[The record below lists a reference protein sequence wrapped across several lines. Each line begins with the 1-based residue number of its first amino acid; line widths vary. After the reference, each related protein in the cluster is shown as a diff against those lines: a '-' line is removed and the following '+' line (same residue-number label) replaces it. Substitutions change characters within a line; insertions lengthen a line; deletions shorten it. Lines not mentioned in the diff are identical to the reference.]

1 MASHCQRGSVQSS
14 RPDVKKRVAFIGQP
28 NTGKSTFFNR
38 ITKANAAIANWPG
51 LTVDLFRAVVP
62 LQGEPIEFVDLPG
75 IYDLNGFSEDERV
88 VQRFLADYA
97 VNLVVVV
104 VNAAQIDRQIRL
116 LLQVQTLGIPAIA
129 LLNLADEAKRYGVQ
143 IDVAALQ
150 ERLGL
155 PLYPISAKYG
165 SGCPRA
171 MDAIGRAVAQ
181 QPEAYQIPDLVN
193 VLSDQPVAIADMET
207 ALAGVVQMPSPTAR
221 TLTNAIDGGMLHPF
235 FGLPLFFAS
244 MFGVFWVIWHV
255 GLPSADPV
263 DAVTGW
269 VQSNILEPLF
279 SPLPTILQ
287 GLLLDGIWTG
297 FAALLSF
304 VPLVAIFFIVMGIL
318 EGSGYLSRAAYLM
331 DALMGRLGLDG
342 RSFVLQMMGFGC
354 NVPAIMGTR
363 VMRSRGMRLLAMLV
377 IPFSLCSAR
386 LQVFVFILAAV
397 LPSTQG
403 AIALFL
409 LYLMSFVAAFT
420 VAAVLSRFHYFQARD
435 PFVLELPPYRLPTFR
450 QVLLRVWGEMRE
462 FVARLSMFM
471 VIGSSLIWFLTSF
484 PQGST
489 GLDTFAG
496 RIGSVFQPLMNP
508 LGINPFL
515 TISLIFGFVA
525 KEVQVAA
532 LTVIYGLNNSDA
544 VSDQIHTTVT
554 FAQGFSYCLFSL
566 IYIPCLTTLGAIWG
580 ESKSLAYTAMAVV
593 IPLATAWLFS
603 FIFYQSFSWLGWGV

>member
-1 MASHCQRGSVQSS
+1 M
-14 RPDVKKRVAFIGQP
+14 
-28 NTGKSTFFNR
+28 
-38 ITKANAAIANWPG
+38 
-51 LTVDLFRAVVP
+51 
-62 LQGEPIEFVDLPG
+62 
-75 IYDLNGFSEDERV
+75 
-88 VQRFLADYA
+88 
-97 VNLVVVV
+97 
-104 VNAAQIDRQIRL
+104 
-116 LLQVQTLGIPAIA
+116 
-129 LLNLADEAKRYGVQ
+129 Q

-165 SGCPRA
+165 TGCPRA

-181 QPEAYQIPDLVN
+181 QPEAYQIPNLVD
-193 VLSDQPVAIADMET
+193 VLSDQPVAIADMEM

-221 TLTNAIDGGMLHPF
+221 TLTNAIDGIMLHPF

-244 MFGVFWVIWHV
+244 MFGVFWVIWNV

-377 IPFSLCSAR
+377 IPFSLCSPAGICFNPGRRFAQHPRGDR
-386 LQVFVFILAAV
+386 LVFALPNELCGCLYRGRCFKSFSL
-397 LPSTQG
+397 LPSPGPLRTR
-403 AIALFL
+403 ITPLP
-409 LYLMSFVAAFT
+409 FT
-420 VAAVLSRFHYFQARD
+420 H
-435 PFVLELPPYRLPTFR
+435 LP
-450 QVLLRVWGEMRE
+450 
-462 FVARLSMFM
+462 AS
-471 VIGSSLIWFLTSF
+471 
-484 PQGST
+484 
-489 GLDTFAG
+489 TFASVG
-496 RIGSVFQPLMNP
+496 RNAGVCCPFIG
-508 LGINPFL
+508 
-515 TISLIFGFVA
+515 
-525 KEVQVAA
+525 
-532 LTVIYGLNNSDA
+532 
-544 VSDQIHTTVT
+544 IHGDW
-554 FAQGFSYCLFSL
+554 Q
-566 IYIPCLTTLGAIWG
+566 
-580 ESKSLAYTAMAVV
+580 
-593 IPLATAWLFS
+593 
-603 FIFYQSFSWLGWGV
+603 